1 MTGYGKR
8 MVFILMLFF
17 SLGLGLGL
25 LENHNVKM
33 EKDQN
38 EEYASPQKEEN
49 QPSTELYNGI
59 NSSDDSLSSNL
70 NRNRKSQDNDNTYDN
85 NADKIS
91 IKVDKNSS
99 PDQEYYK
106 KAKILQEKYPD
117 TFFMQGQGQAK
128 KIALTFD
135 DGPNDHTTSEILDIL
150 KRFDIAATFFVLG
163 KNAKAYPEIVK
174 RIFDEGHQVGNHS
187 WSHLRPTELTDQEF
201 MEEINPVQEIM
212 HEYSN
217 LSPSLYYRPPYGL
230 LTPSQVEYLDK
241 KGYKVISW
249 SIDSLDWNLAS
260 PKEIQDKVVFS
271 AHPGAIVLMHSA
283 GGKDNRENTTK
294 ALPEIIHSLSQQGYE
309 FVTIHELLNN
319 D

>member
-117 TFFMQGQGQAK
+117 TFFMQAK
-128 KIALTFD
+128 D
-135 DGPNDHTTSEILDIL
+135 
-150 KRFDIAATFFVLG
+150 R
-163 KNAKAYPEIVK
+163 
-174 RIFDEGHQVGNHS
+174 
-187 WSHLRPTELTDQEF
+187 LR
-201 MEEINPVQEIM
+201 
-212 HEYSN
+212 
-217 LSPSLYYRPPYGL
+217 
-230 LTPSQVEYLDK
+230 K
-241 KGYKVISW
+241 
-249 SIDSLDWNLAS
+249 
-260 PKEIQDKVVFS
+260 
-271 AHPGAIVLMHSA
+271 
-283 GGKDNRENTTK
+283 
-294 ALPEIIHSLSQQGYE
+294 
-309 FVTIHELLNN
+309 
-319 D
+319 